1 MSYLVAQPYVK
12 VSREVT
18 SIEQKDIEHER
29 TLYLYHD
36 KIVTAYREFPIDKV
50 NDMSYR
56 KFGTD
61 NGLLYVHTDSGLF
74 TYTVKTSTD
83 DLIETFKKLKE
94 VET

>member
-36 KIVTAYREFPIDKV
+36 KIVRSEEAHV
-50 NDMSYR
+50 
-56 KFGTD
+56 
-61 NGLLYVHTDSGLF
+61 
-74 TYTVKTSTD
+74 
-83 DLIETFKKLKE
+83 
-94 VET
+94 